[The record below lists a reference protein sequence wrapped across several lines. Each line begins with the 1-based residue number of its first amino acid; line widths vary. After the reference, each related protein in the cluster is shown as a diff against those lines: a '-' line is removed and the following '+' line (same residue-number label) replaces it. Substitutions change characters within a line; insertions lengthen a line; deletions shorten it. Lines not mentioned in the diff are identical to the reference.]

1 MKFLT
6 TLFFALTFL
15 LFSCSK
21 DKPQK
26 DEFSSDDFPVK
37 VGNWW
42 RYKRVDMLSNYVDTI
57 TLNVIDVTISG
68 SKKEYKC
75 YVEKSG
81 LVLDSAILTL
91 DENSVKYASFNTNY
105 SYFGDF
111 NLVTPFSPKSNWTN
125 LTDADTTKVI
135 SFSKG
140 VMILGNPYDIY
151 FTKRISSEPGYS
163 LNQTISVAKNI
174 GIVENNINLFV
185 GAPLQRQN
193 LQLIDYELH

>member
-1 MKFLT
+1 MKT
-6 TLFFALTFL
+6 KIIISL
-15 LFSCSK
+15 LLILVVSCNK

-26 DEFSSDDFPVK
+26 DEFSTDAFPVK
-37 VGNWW
+37 EGNWW
-42 RYKRVDMLSNYVDTI
+42 RYRRVDMLSNYVDTI
-57 TLNVIDVTISG
+57 MLRVVDLKIIG
-68 SKKEYKC
+68 SKKEYIC

-81 LVLDSAILTL
+81 EILDSATITIG
-91 DENSVKYASFNTNY
+91 ENIVKYASFDPNY

-111 NLVTPFSPKSNWTN
+111 NLTTPFAQSSLWTN

-135 SFSKG
+135 SFSKE

-151 FTKRISSEPGYS
+151 FLKRISSEPGYS

-174 GIVENNINLFV
+174 GIVENNINLFL

-193 LQLIDYELH
+193 LQLIDYNLQ

>member
-1 MKFLT
+1 MK
-6 TLFFALTFL
+6 LFFL
-15 LFSCSK
+15 LLLMLPILLSCEK
-21 DKPQK
+21 DKIS
-26 DEFSSDDFPVK
+26 DNEFSTDAFPSE

-57 TLNVIDVTISG
+57 ILRVVDLKIIG
-68 SKKEYKC
+68 AKKEYKC

-81 LVLDSAILTL
+81 EILDSATLTL
-91 DENSVKYASFNTNY
+91 GENIVKYASFNPNY

-111 NLVTPFSPKSNWTN
+111 NLTTPFAQSSLWTN

-135 SFSKG
+135 SFTKE

-151 FTKRISSEPGYS
+151 FLKRISSEPGYS

-174 GIVENNINLFV
+174 GIVENNINIFL

-193 LQLIDYELH
+193 LQLIDYELK